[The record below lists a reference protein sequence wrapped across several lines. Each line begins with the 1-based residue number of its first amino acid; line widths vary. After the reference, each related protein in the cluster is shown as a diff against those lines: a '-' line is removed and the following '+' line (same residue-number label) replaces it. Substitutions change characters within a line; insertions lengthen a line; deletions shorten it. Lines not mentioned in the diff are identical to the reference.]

1 MNNVLFITPEGYPL
15 SPEVYF
21 GETLLKFT
29 HIVLP
34 ESTLARYQKK
44 NIQLETLKRLWS
56 EKQSIDLNQVKVN
69 LVDMAPVERGYEL
82 YLYLGKAK
90 YRFIAK
96 TERDVKLLCYK
107 AYLEN
112 AFSPNEEEQALPTKE
127 IGEKIKQIQK
137 DLGFTLKDFVAEFR
151 KRKFKHVGSISTL
164 SEIQKG
170 MYKNAPYAVLEE
182 ALKIE
187 YEVKMQR
194 GLIA

>member
-1 MNNVLFITPEGYPL
+1 MNSVLFITPDGYPL
-15 SPEVYF
+15 APEVYY
-21 GETLLKFT
+21 GETQLQFT

-34 ESTLARYQKK
+34 ESTLAKYQKK
-44 NIQLETLKRLWS
+44 NIQLETLKKLWS
-56 EKQSIDLNQVKVN
+56 EKQSIAETQIKMN
-69 LVDMAPVERGYEL
+69 LVDLAPVERGYEL
-82 YLYLGKAK
+82 YLYLGKAR
-90 YRFIAK
+90 YRFIAP

-107 AYLEN
+107 ACKEN

-137 DLGFTLKDFVAEFR
+137 DLGFTLKDFVAEFK

-170 MYKNAPYAVLEE
+170 MYKKAPYAVLEE

-187 YEVKMQR
+187 FEIKTQR